1 VEPPTRTRARLG
13 SQVTTVAAA
22 NAAVAGLGF
31 LGSVLVLPRAL
42 DQHAFAA
49 ASLFLAAFQCLQ
61 EVLGRSLYWATMRLC
76 PIAEAEQPGG
86 GVRMLASAWRLQLR
100 FVAIGGAGI
109 LLAAALLHPVLD
121 EPGEASRALMIA
133 LAGLAAACAVVQQ
146 FGLGALQLR
155 ERFAAFGAWMI
166 ANSAARLCAWLLLWA
181 AGLLDL
187 RTAVAAHLLVTAAIA
202 VALRRRTA
210 PAPVALPPAA
220 QAADRARLLGFGGR
234 MVLATSL
241 AATAAQVDLFLLDAR
256 ADDAAT
262 GHMRIATQFGV
273 ALELVTS
280 AVMTALLPQAGRAR
294 TAAERRAVFR
304 RAAACGL
311 AIAALAVAS
320 LPVVRG
326 VLPWLLPQYAAAA
339 DLYPIVLLGVVCTA
353 LTDPLGLLFVSRD
366 RPGRFVLLNGALL
379 AVIVLGN
386 LFAPGEDRAV
396 VTAWVRTAGR
406 FVLGAGILLFLLR
419 DLRAR
424 PESPVPPC

>member
-1 VEPPTRTRARLG
+1 ELPTAPGTVVVPEQPPSSAPSGGPRTRARLG
-13 SQVTTVAAA
+13 SQVTIVAAA

-31 LGSVLVLPRAL
+31 VGSVLVLPHAL

-100 FVAIGGAGI
+100 FVVLGGAGI

-121 EPGEASRALMIA
+121 QPGEASRALMIA

-146 FGLGALQLR
+146 FGLGTLQLR
-155 ERFAAFGAWMI
+155 ERFAAFGAWMV

-187 RTAVAAHLLVTAAIA
+187 PTALAAHLLVTAAIA
-202 VALRRRTA
+202 LALRRRTA
-210 PAPVALPPAA
+210 PVPIGQPTVALPPAA

-280 AVMTALLPQAGRAR
+280 AVMAALLPQAGRAR
-294 TAAERRAVFR
+294 TAAERRAR
-304 RAAACGL
+304 
-311 AIAALAVAS
+311 
-320 LPVVRG
+320 
-326 VLPWLLPQYAAAA
+326 
-339 DLYPIVLLGVVCTA
+339 
-353 LTDPLGLLFVSRD
+353 
-366 RPGRFVLLNGALL
+366 
-379 AVIVLGN
+379 
-386 LFAPGEDRAV
+386 
-396 VTAWVRTAGR
+396 
-406 FVLGAGILLFLLR
+406 
-419 DLRAR
+419 
-424 PESPVPPC
+424 VPPPPAGGPPGPPPAPPRPPAGPPPA

>member
-1 VEPPTRTRARLG
+1 MTDRRKPPTAKGTIVAPEHLAATAPSSASSVQPPTRTRARLG
-13 SQVTTVAAA
+13 SQVSIVAAA

-31 LGSVLVLPRAL
+31 VGSVLVLPHAL

-49 ASLFLAAFQCLQ
+49 VSLFLAAFQCLQ

-76 PIAEAEQPGG
+76 PVAEAEQPGG

-100 FVAIGGAGI
+100 FVVLGGAAI
-109 LLAAALLHPVLD
+109 LLAAAMLHPVLD
-121 EPGEASRALMIA
+121 APGEASRALMIA
-133 LAGLAAACAVVQQ
+133 LAGLGAACAVVQQ

-155 ERFAAFGAWMI
+155 ERFAAFGAWMV

-187 RTAVAAHLLVTAAIA
+187 PTALASHLLVTAAVA
-202 VALRRRTA
+202 FALRRRTA
-210 PAPVALPPAA
+210 PAPIEQPTVALPPTA

-241 AATAAQVDLFLLDAR
+241 AAMAAQVDLFLLDAR

-280 AVMTALLPQAGRAR
+280 AVMAALLPQAGRAR

-311 AIAALAVAS
+311 AIAALAIAS
-320 LPVVRG
+320 LPVVRC

-339 DLYPIVLLGVVCTA
+339 DLYP
-353 LTDPLGLLFVSRD
+353 
-366 RPGRFVLLNGALL
+366 
-379 AVIVLGN
+379 
-386 LFAPGEDRAV
+386 
-396 VTAWVRTAGR
+396 
-406 FVLGAGILLFLLR
+406 
-419 DLRAR
+419 
-424 PESPVPPC
+424 